1 MKQYVIRRQHSGY
14 GVLYLRG
21 DDPRSAAPH
30 WDLGL
35 ALRFGSPEEAQDFLA
50 RMPPQLGG
58 KELLEV
64 CELPAG

>member
-58 KELLEV
+58 NEQLEV
-64 CELPAG
+64 CEVPAG